1 MTQLETNIRIAQE
14 KALEQA
20 DDEFLVVGE
29 DYFEEEF
36 SMDMPPPEP
45 ERPGED
51 EWEPSEDRDRG
62 KKGKA
67 KAVRRRGRPSKAE
80 FKT

>member
-20 DDEFLVVGE
+20 DDEFLAVGE
-29 DYFEEEF
+29 DYFEEEY
-36 SMDMPPPEP
+36 SMEPPPEP
-45 ERPGED
+45 DRPGED
-51 EWEPSEDRDRG
+51 EWEPCEERDRG